1 MRLLLGTLL
10 AFFCAL
16 TVHAVKRED
25 FKECHQTSFCR
36 RLRGIADKQAA
47 NADFASPYSVS
58 DPARTPSAEGLS
70 WTFPLHSSLYPDV
83 QFEMRVDLLEEGI
96 VRVRADE
103 VNSPSGLQRYNETAA
118 WVLTGDPH
126 LAKDG
131 ADVKNEAGVTSIKYG
146 QNKELELDIVHSP
159 LQITMKRDG
168 KAQVVFNER
177 SLFHV
182 EHYRSQ
188 EKKKDTVEGSE
199 EVKQEEGEE
208 QKVFQKGDE
217 IDRSWFE
224 TDDKDMFK
232 ETWRKWT
239 DTKPKGELLELY
251 SLLTTRPRGFFAGF
265 HLPWRRARL
274 RPA

>member
-1 MRLLLGTLL
+1 MRLLLATLL

-36 RLRGIADKQAA
+36 RLRAIADKQVAS
-47 NADFASPYSVS
+47 ADFASPYSVS
-58 DPARTPSAEGLS
+58 DPKRTPDADGLS
-70 WTFPLHSSLYPDV
+70 WIFPLHSSLYPDV
-83 QFEMRVDLLEEGI
+83 SFEMRVDLLEEGI

-103 VNSPSGLQRYNETAA
+103 VNSPLDLQRYNETAK
-118 WVLTGDPH
+118 WVFDGEPRI
-126 LAKDG
+126 AKDG

-146 QNKELELDIVHSP
+146 QNKELELDIVHKP

-182 EHYRSQ
+182 EHFRKQ
-188 EKKKDTVEGSE
+188 EEKPAEGAE
-199 EVKQEEGEE
+199 DVKQEEGEE
-208 QKVFQKGDE
+208 QVVFQKEGDG

-239 DTKPKGELLELY
+239 DSKPKGKL
-251 SLLTTRPRGFFAGF
+251 SNPSA
-265 HLPWRRARL
+265 
-274 RPA
+274 

>member
-1 MRLLLGTLL
+1 MRLLLATLL
-10 AFFCAL
+10 AFICAL

-36 RLRGIADKQAA
+36 RLRAIADKQAA
-47 NADFASPYSVS
+47 KPDFASPYSVS
-58 DPARTPSAEGLS
+58 DPKRTPDTEGYS
-70 WTFPLHSSLYPDV
+70 WTFPLHSALYPDV

-103 VNSPSGLQRYNETAA
+103 VNSPSGLQRYNETAS
-118 WVLTGDPH
+118 WVFQGEPRI
-126 LAKDG
+126 AKDG
-131 ADVKNEAGVTSIKYG
+131 AEVKNEAGITNIKYG
-146 QNKELELDIVHSP
+146 KDKELELDIVHKP

-168 KAQVVFNER
+168 KPQVVFNER

-182 EHYRSQ
+182 EHYRKQ
-188 EKKKDTVEGSE
+188 EEKPEGAD
-199 EVKQEEGEE
+199 EVRLEEGEE
-208 QKVFQKGDE
+208 QVVLQNGDG

-239 DTKPKGELLELY
+239 DSKPKGKLQRLG
-251 SLLTTRPRGFFAGF
+251 SQLTNRPRGSLGRL
-265 HLPWRRARL
+265 HVPRR
-274 RPA
+274 